1 LPVPPTV
8 QVITGGQVS
17 VTTEVEGDM
26 SATGA

>member
-1 LPVPPTV
+1 V